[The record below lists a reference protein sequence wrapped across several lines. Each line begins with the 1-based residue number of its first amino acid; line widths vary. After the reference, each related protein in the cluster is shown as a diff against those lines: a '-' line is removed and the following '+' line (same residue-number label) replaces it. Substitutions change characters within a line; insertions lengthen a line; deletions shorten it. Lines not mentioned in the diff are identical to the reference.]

1 MALDQ
6 LDSDLARRV
15 EREHSLLRPT
25 RLTIE
30 AMDWGRGPDPGKFW
44 IPEDMVPLWDSPE
57 YAGLTA
63 AQRRRYNQYCALHKA
78 ESFIWLEHEFVIA
91 PLTRILAGT
100 VPDSAFRA
108 LIESFVADER
118 AHSAAIG
125 RLLELARPDIYKSKT
140 YYFFV
145 PSARFALATKL
156 IAGLPRLLSGWVLF
170 LAGIE
175 ESTITTSQCYRQAG
189 DTVDPVF
196 TELHVLHAQDE
207 ARHCKLDALIAE
219 WLISN
224 QTGWKQRINARM
236 LDFTF
241 QSYFDP
247 DWGYTV
253 PVERLA
259 ADFPEL
265 AARKGA
271 MLARTREAMTP
282 SLVKFAAEGE
292 AAPITASNAK
302 KFDMLETAIEHVFAG
317 QSVSRPPKRRI
328 APGARRSSAP

>member
-1 MALDQ
+1 VAQDSLDP
-6 LDSDLARRV
+6 DLAGRI
-15 EREHSLLRPT
+15 ERELSLLRPT
-25 RLTIE
+25 RLTTG
-30 AMDWGRGPDPGKFW
+30 AMAWGDGPDPEKFW
-44 IPEDMVPLWDSPE
+44 IPEDMAPLWGSPE
-57 YAGLTA
+57 YAGLTP

-91 PLTRILAGT
+91 PLTKILDAG
-100 VPDSAFRA
+100 VPGTAFRA
-108 LIESFVADER
+108 LIDSFVADER
-118 AHSAAIG
+118 AHSAALG

-145 PSARFALATKL
+145 PSARFRLATAL

-189 DTVDPVF
+189 EAVDRVF
-196 TELHVLHAQDE
+196 TDLHVLHAQDE

-219 WLISN
+219 WLISR
-224 QTGWKQRINARM
+224 QTGWKQRVNAKM

-247 DWGYTV
+247 RWGYTV
-253 PVERLA
+253 PVERLVS
-259 ADFPEL
+259 DFPEL
-265 AARKGA
+265 GAREDA
-271 MLARTREAMTP
+271 MLARTQEAMTP

-302 KFDMLETAIEHVFAG
+302 KFDMLETAIEHLFTG
-317 QSVSRPPKRRI
+317 QTGARPPKRKIPRLSGQPP
-328 APGARRSSAP
+328 AP